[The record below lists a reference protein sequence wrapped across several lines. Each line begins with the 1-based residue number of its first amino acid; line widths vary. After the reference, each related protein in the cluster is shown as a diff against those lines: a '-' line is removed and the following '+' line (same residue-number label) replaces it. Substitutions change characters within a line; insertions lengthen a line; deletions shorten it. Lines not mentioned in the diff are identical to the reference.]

1 MTSPLKLTESGL
13 ARELGVSRQA
23 IHDLVKR
30 AILSKDEGGMID
42 VDKAKAALLDR
53 VRPSGKTSEAA
64 QKSAPPIN
72 TSTATGIAPPAVANT
87 AVAAALQATAI
98 EVDENAEITSYHV
111 AKTLR
116 EAAEAQIARIK
127 LAEMQNKYL
136 DKIKVD
142 SSIFEVARAMR
153 DGLTNCAR
161 RIAADVATLVNAE
174 DCEAIIDREHR
185 ALMDSMSQRILAQ
198 LGKKTA
204 TSDATPEAAAT

>member
-64 QKSAPPIN
+64 QKSAPPID
-72 TSTATGIAPPAVANT
+72 TSAGPT
-87 AVAAALQATAI
+87 VAAALQATAI

-116 EAAEAQIARIK
+116 EAAEAQMARIK

-136 DKIKVD
+136 EKIKVD

-161 RIAADVATLVNAE
+161 RISADVATLVNAE
-174 DCEAIIDREHR
+174 DCEAIIDHEHR
-185 ALMDSMSQRILAQ
+185 ALMESMSQRILEQ
-198 LGKKTA
+198 LGDSKNV
-204 TSDATPEAAAT
+204 DATPEAAAA